1 MNRAD
6 RLPLANF
13 AVAFTAFAV
22 ASAMAMMQALSRAS
36 LDLPFRSAKLYYL
49 SVTAH
54 GVLMA
59 LVFTTFFIMGFGYV
73 VATRTLHRPI
83 ASPRVAWVG
92 FWVALVGT
100 VLAAG
105 AILAGKA
112 SVLYTFYPP
121 LQAHPV
127 FYIGAALLI
136 VGSWCWSATMVL
148 TYRAWRREHPT
159 EPAPLAMHGMLITAV
174 LWLIAT
180 LGVAIEDVVLLI
192 PWSLGLTRTV
202 DPMLARMLFWY
213 FGHPLVYFWLLPAY
227 VVWYTIFP
235 KVAGG
240 KLFSD
245 PLGRL
250 VFVLFLILSTPVGF
264 HHQFMDPA
272 IPAPWK
278 FLHSMI
284 TLWILFPSFI
294 TAFTITA
301 SMELAGRSKGARG
314 LLDWLGKLPWGDPLV
329 SSVVLAMLLFA
340 VGGIGGA
347 INASYM
353 LNSAVH
359 NTAWIQAHFHLTV
372 GSAVALTFMGTAYYV
387 LPRLLG
393 RELELGLLAKVQ
405 PYLWFFGMA
414 LFSFSNHITGLRG
427 MPRRVYEAGYGG
439 SAAAADWKILTGVS
453 AVGGLL
459 LFVSAACFVM
469 VMLGTWVAGKKRV
482 PEPFEWAEPLQPVAS
497 KTGWL
502 DRYGLWTVVAIVIIL
517 IAYAVPLWQHLQMPA
532 SARPGSS
539 RFDRPARTHALPSGR
554 RGRHRAR
561 GRIGRTSCVSGPDRG
576 GTGLFR
582 HAPRGRRTARGPDA
596 LGDAARPLRRRCGG
610 DARHCGSARVPRI
623 LCRRGHRVDAIRGRS
638 AGSVRDAQRHR
649 IVGSAPVSCAQDRS
663 SIPGRAAGG
672 RAG

>member
-1 MNRAD
+1 VSRPD

-22 ASAMAMMQALSRAS
+22 AAAMALMQALSRAS
-36 LDLPFRSAKLYYL
+36 LDLPFRSARMYYL

-73 VATRTLHRPI
+73 VATRTLRRPL
-83 ASPRVAWVG
+83 AGAGFAWAG
-92 FWVALVGT
+92 YWVALLGT
-100 VLAAG
+100 ALASG

-121 LQAHPV
+121 LQAHPA

-136 VGSWCWSATMVL
+136 VGSWFWSVTMVR
-148 TYRAWRREHPT
+148 TYRAWRREHRT
-159 EPAPLAMHGMLITAV
+159 EPAPLAMHGMLVTAV

-192 PWSLGLTRTV
+192 PWSLGITKTV

-250 VFVLFLILSTPVGF
+250 VFILFLLLSTPVGF

-272 IPAPWK
+272 IPAAWK

-284 TLWILFPSFI
+284 TMWILFPSFI

-301 SMELAGRSKGARG
+301 SMEVAGRSKGATG
-314 LLDWLGKLPWGDPLV
+314 LLDWLRYLPWGNPTF

-353 LNSAVH
+353 MNSVVH

-372 GSAVALTFMGTAYYV
+372 GSAVALTFMGTAYYL

-405 PYLWFFGMA
+405 PYLWFLGMA
-414 LFSFSNHITGLRG
+414 LFSFSNHITGLMG
-427 MPRRVYEAGYGG
+427 MPRRVFEATYGG
-439 SAAAADWKILTGVS
+439 SAAAAQWKMLTGVS
-453 AVGGLL
+453 AVGGLF
-459 LFVSAACFVM
+459 LFASAACFILV
-469 VMLGTWVAGKKRV
+469 VLGTWVAGKQRE
-482 PEPFEWAEPLQPVAS
+482 PEPIEWAESLEPIGA
-497 KTGWL
+497 TRTWL
-502 DRYGLWTVVAIVIIL
+502 DRFGLWTAVAVVIIL
-517 IAYAVPLWQHLQMPA
+517 IAYAIPLWHHLQMPRFG
-532 SARPGSS
+532 SPG
-539 RFDRPARTHALPSGR
+539 FKP
-554 RGRHRAR
+554 
-561 GRIGRTSCVSGPDRG
+561 
-576 GTGLFR
+576 F
-582 HAPRGRRTARGPDA
+582 
-596 LGDAARPLRRRCGG
+596 
-610 DARHCGSARVPRI
+610 
-623 LCRRGHRVDAIRGRS
+623 
-638 AGSVRDAQRHR
+638 
-649 IVGSAPVSCAQDRS
+649 
-663 SIPGRAAGG
+663 
-672 RAG
+672 

>member
-13 AVAFTAFAV
+13 AVAFTAFAI
-22 ASAMAMMQALSRAS
+22 ASGMAMMQALSRAS
-36 LDLPFRSAKLYYL
+36 LDLPFRSARMYYL

-59 LVFTTFFIMGFGYV
+59 LVFTTFFIVGFGYV
-73 VATRTLHRPI
+73 VATRTLNRPL
-83 ASPRVAWVG
+83 ASPKLAWAG
-92 FWVALVGT
+92 FWIALTGT
-100 VLAAG
+100 ALAAG
-105 AILAGKA
+105 AILSGHA

-121 LQAHPV
+121 LQAHPA

-136 VGSWCWSATMVL
+136 VGSWFWAVTMIL
-148 TYRAWRREHPT
+148 SYRAWRREHPT
-159 EPAPLAMHGMLITAV
+159 EPAPLAMHGMLITAI

-192 PWSLGLTRTV
+192 PWSLGITKTV

-250 VFVLFLILSTPVGF
+250 VFVLFLLLSTPVGF

-272 IPAPWK
+272 IPAAWK

-284 TLWILFPSFI
+284 TMWILFPSFI

-301 SMELAGRSKGARG
+301 SMEVAGRSKGATG
-314 LLDWLGKLPWGDPLV
+314 LLNWLGKLPWANPTF

-353 LNSAVH
+353 MNSVVH

-372 GSAVALTFMGTAYYV
+372 GSAVALTFMGTTYYL

-393 RELELGLLAKVQ
+393 RELELDLLAKVQ
-405 PYLWFFGMA
+405 PYLWFLGMA
-414 LFSFSNHITGLRG
+414 LFSFSNHITGLMG
-427 MPRRVYEAGYGG
+427 MPRRVFEAGYNG
-439 SAAAADWKILTGVS
+439 SPVAAHWRILTDVS

-459 LFVSAACFVM
+459 LFASSACFVL
-469 VMLGTWVAGKKRV
+469 VVLGTWLAGKKRT
-482 PEPFEWAEPLQPVAS
+482 PEPFEWAEPLEPVAA
-497 KTGWL
+497 KVTWL
-502 DRYGLWTVVAIVIIL
+502 DRYGLWTLVAVAIIL
-517 IAYAVPLWQHLQMPA
+517 VAYAVPLWHHLQMPRFG
-532 SARPGSS
+532 SPG
-539 RFDRPARTHALPSGR
+539 FKP
-554 RGRHRAR
+554 
-561 GRIGRTSCVSGPDRG
+561 
-576 GTGLFR
+576 F
-582 HAPRGRRTARGPDA
+582 
-596 LGDAARPLRRRCGG
+596 
-610 DARHCGSARVPRI
+610 
-623 LCRRGHRVDAIRGRS
+623 
-638 AGSVRDAQRHR
+638 
-649 IVGSAPVSCAQDRS
+649 
-663 SIPGRAAGG
+663 
-672 RAG
+672 